1 LATRSAVLD
10 GVTVGEGQYIGIADG
25 RLCTA
30 GSDMPAILPKVLEE
44 MAMDEREL
52 LSIYYGQDVLPAEA
66 ESLAKQI
73 ESLYP
78 DLEIEV
84 LFGGQ
89 AIYHYILGAE

>member
-1 LATRSAVLD
+1 
-10 GVTVGEGQYIGIADG
+10 
-25 RLCTA
+25 
-30 GSDMPAILPKVLEE
+30 